1 MDGFSNFDWF
11 ANSRMFIGGKSP
23 GFRNFSALA
32 LHRDGWGKNNWWKL
46 VNLHLQPVALLLH
59 ITLVLKKYKAF
70 VMDAEMV
77 LI

>member
-46 VNLHLQPVALLLH
+46 VNLHLQPVALLLKSVGVH
-59 ITLVLKKYKAF
+59 PNVFLFFRKL
-70 VMDAEMV
+70 
-77 LI
+77 